1 MIISINTG
9 KAFERIQQNRKLEIK
24 VSFLNVL
31 IGIYGNKIT
40 NIIFHYERLND
51 SHKDQEQDKAFTM
64 IIQHCVESSS

>member
-9 KAFERIQQNRKLEIK
+9 KAFERIQQKRKLEIK
-24 VSFLNVL
+24 GSFLNVI
-31 IGIYGNKIT
+31 IGIDGNKT